1 MTLLINLSDISQ
13 PHASRIVAAELIGI
27 MAEFF
32 PASEFKTKPFERTLN
47 LCQDFNWEVRR
58 RIASKLTL
66 VCEKVGTSL
75 ADEYLFKELS

>member
-1 MTLLINLSDISQ
+1 
-13 PHASRIVAAELIGI
+13 

-66 VCEKVGTSL
+66 VCEKVGTML
-75 ADEYLFKELS
+75 AD